1 MRHGHAIIARAM
13 APIAIDP
20 STRRNATTWV
30 GRGLL
35 FVAIVFL
42 LEHARPLLLPVTIAI
57 VFTFVL
63 AAPVRALQRAAFTS
77 TSARRSSSARCSASP
92 SCC

>member
-1 MRHGHAIIARAM
+1 MIDRTL
-13 APIAIDP
+13 APIPFDP
-20 STRRNATTWV
+20 AVRRATTTWL

-63 AAPVRALQRAAFTS
+63 AAPVQALRRAGGTS
-77 TSARRSSSARCSASP
+77 TSARRSSSPPCSAPRRS
-92 SCC
+92 S

>member
-1 MRHGHAIIARAM
+1 M
-13 APIAIDP
+13 APIAQSTP
-20 STRRNATTWV
+20 PTRRSATTWV

-42 LEHARPLLLPVTIAI
+42 LEHARPLLLPMAIAI

-63 AAPVRALQRAAFTS
+63 AAPVRALRRAGVHEYIGVGARHRRR
-77 TSARRSSSARCSASP
+77 ARRRRRC
-92 SCC
+92 C

>member
-1 MRHGHAIIARAM
+1 V
-13 APIAIDP
+13 P
-20 STRRNATTWV
+20 WL

-35 FVAIVFL
+35 FVAVVLL

-63 AAPVRALQRAAFTS
+63 SAPVRLLRRSASTT
-77 TSARRSSSARCSASP
+77 TSARRSSSPRCSRSWP
-92 SCC
+92 